1 MRCVP
6 WWPRRCDTGLPECHT
21 AQVPK
26 IRVPVA
32 ATAGVGEM
40 ATWQAA
46 SLSLG
51 VIGWATF
58 RGVAVLV
65 GALLFAPVIYAFTRL
80 HNHAPGVRSTSDLVG
95 STLGRRTA
103 SAAGL
108 IQLTAYVVAAAAAAA
123 RLGLVV
129 QLFVGDGDIG
139 TRIWWA
145 VVAVSA
151 VIVAGVLIWSF
162 SFRAVTVIVGVLVA
176 AALLVAFY
184 LGVAVL
190 ARVWSGTTPVDMAG
204 DPPRSGPAI
213 MDTVLWL
220 AVAVAGFEIC
230 TTANS
235 RLRSAGRP
243 MAMAVAVLTGCAGVL
258 WLADHLGATG
268 GFRFAP
274 TGLGSIVSGF
284 FGESGAVWIVVS
296 SLLANAAAL
305 LLLTSAAARTGC
317 RQLEAATLQRSSR
330 LTTTTAV
337 TVVAAVL
344 AGLAITDWGGTMVNG
359 VWPILLLTLYVLVAH
374 ASVQIPGSGEFSWWI
389 SAFAAAVLAAVA
401 LLPLLAYGT
410 LSAAWPTVTAAA
422 VVGVAFAIGWWQ
434 TRQPV
439 RA

>member
-1 MRCVP
+1 
-6 WWPRRCDTGLPECHT
+6 
-21 AQVPK
+21 VPK
-26 IRVPVA
+26 IRVPVGT
-32 ATAGVGEM
+32 TAGVGEM

-51 VIGWATF
+51 VIGWAAF
-58 RGVAVLV
+58 RGAAVLV

-108 IQLTAYVVAAAAAAA
+108 IQVAAYVLAAAAAAA
-123 RLGLVV
+123 RLGLMV
-129 QLFVGDGDIG
+129 QLLVGDREIA

-145 VVAVSA
+145 VVAVGA
-151 VIVAGVLIWSF
+151 VNIVGVLTLSL

-176 AALLVAFY
+176 TALLVSFY
-184 LGVAVL
+184 LGLAVL
-190 ARVWSGTTPVDMAG
+190 ARVWSGTPPVDMA
-204 DPPRSGPAI
+204 DQPPQSGPAI
-213 MDTVLWL
+213 VDTVMWL

-243 MAMAVAVLTGCAGVL
+243 MAMAVAGVTGCAAVL

-274 TGLGSIVSGF
+274 MGLGPIVSEF

-305 LLLTSAAARTGC
+305 FVLIAVAARIVR
-317 RQLEAATLQRSSR
+317 RQLEAATLQRPSR
-330 LTTTTAV
+330 LATTTAV
-337 TVVAAVL
+337 ALPAAVL
-344 AGLAITDWGGTMVNG
+344 AAVATTEWAGTIVNG

-374 ASVQIPGSGEFSWWI
+374 ASVQIPGSGEFSWWT
-389 SAFAAAVLAAVA
+389 SAFAATVLAAVA

-410 LSAAWPTVTAAA
+410 LAAAWPTVAAA
-422 VVGVAFAIGWWQ
+422 ALVGVAFAIGWWQ

-439 RA
+439 RD

>member
-1 MRCVP
+1 
-6 WWPRRCDTGLPECHT
+6 
-21 AQVPK
+21 
-26 IRVPVA
+26 
-32 ATAGVGEM
+32 M

-176 AALLVAFY
+176 AALLV
-184 LGVAVL
+184 VL
-190 ARVWSGTTPVDMAG
+190 LSGCGRAGARVVGHHAG
-204 DPPRSGPAI
+204 RHGRRPAAERSRHHGHR
-213 MDTVLWL
+213 L
-220 AVAVAGFEIC
+220 VARRCGGRFRDLHDGQR
-230 TTANS
+230 

-305 LLLTSAAARTGC
+305 RRAHLGRRPHRVSTAGSRN
-317 RQLEAATLQRSSR
+317 AAT
-330 LTTTTAV
+330 
-337 TVVAAVL
+337 
-344 AGLAITDWGGTMVNG
+344 
-359 VWPILLLTLYVLVAH
+359 
-374 ASVQIPGSGEFSWWI
+374 
-389 SAFAAAVLAAVA
+389 
-401 LLPLLAYGT
+401 
-410 LSAAWPTVTAAA
+410 
-422 VVGVAFAIGWWQ
+422 
-434 TRQPV
+434 TR
-439 RA
+439 RG